1 MTRAELETQIAAY
14 MHRTDLTGDIPGFI
28 DFATVRIGRMLQSA
42 SNEAVANLVVTTNPT
57 PLPLDYAR
65 MRSVTQA
72 QTGGDRTIFPVG
84 SARFNHFGSSGVSAV
99 YHIQG
104 KLIEFAPLGAGT
116 YVLDYFQIPAALT
129 SGASTNQVLE
139 DLPFLYLYASLVE
152 ANIFVQDPEQSNAML
167 AIFTAE
173 VEDEN
178 RRTSAANAGGMPAVH
193 GV

>member
-1 MTRAELETQIAAY
+1 MTRTELEALIAQY
-14 MHRTDLTGDIPGFI
+14 MHRTDLTGQIPEFI
-28 DFATVRIGRMLQSA
+28 NFATIRIGRMLQSA
-42 SNEAVANLVVTTNPT
+42 SNEALANLVVSANPT
-57 PLPLDYAR
+57 ALPADYAR

-72 QTGGDRTIFPVG
+72 QTGGDVTIFPVG
-84 SARFNHFGSSGVSAV
+84 AARFNHFSQQGVGVV

-104 KLIEFAPLGAGT
+104 KFIEFAPLGAGT

-178 RRTSAANAGGMPAVH
+178 RRTSAANAGGMPAMH